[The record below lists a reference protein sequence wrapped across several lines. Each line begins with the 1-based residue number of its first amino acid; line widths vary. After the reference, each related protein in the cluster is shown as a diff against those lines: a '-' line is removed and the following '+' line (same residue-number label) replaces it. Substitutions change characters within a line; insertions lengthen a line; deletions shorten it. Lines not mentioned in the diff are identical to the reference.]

1 MTVLT
6 ILASIAAIIVCVI
19 AVWNTNTASRQR
31 QRIQQALE
39 ARRARRR
46 SEQQVEHYRTQPALV
61 ELEQRFDELHSAYSA
76 RSVPY
81 DLAQLWSRVF
91 VLSRE
96 SPLGTPF
103 RYGALELHRNAG
115 AMTVRKG
122 PASITGSDRL
132 DPFRSPLAPQSAV
145 KPGSAPI
152 PVIKE

>member
-6 ILASIAAIIVCVI
+6 ILGSIAAIVVAVI
-19 AVWNTNTASRQR
+19 TIWNTNTASRQR
-31 QRIQQALE
+31 QRIQRAFE
-39 ARRARRR
+39 ERRARRR
-46 SEQQVEHYRTQPALV
+46 LEQQVEHFRTQPALV
-61 ELEQRFDELHSAYSA
+61 QLEQRFDELHAAYTA
-76 RSVPY
+76 RSVPH

-103 RYGALELHRNAG
+103 KYGALELHRNAG

-122 PASITGSDRL
+122 PSSITGSDRL
-132 DPFRSPLAPQSAV
+132 GPFRIPLAPQSAV
-145 KPGSAPI
+145 KPGPEPI